1 MILKKDFRNHVKCF
15 HIMQK
20 STGFIVSKK
29 KKSRN
34 SAIMLNIV
42 IKLQFPFLVPDS
54 L

>member
-1 MILKKDFRNHVKCF
+1 MILEKDFRNHVKCF

-20 STGFIVSKK
+20 STGFIVSK